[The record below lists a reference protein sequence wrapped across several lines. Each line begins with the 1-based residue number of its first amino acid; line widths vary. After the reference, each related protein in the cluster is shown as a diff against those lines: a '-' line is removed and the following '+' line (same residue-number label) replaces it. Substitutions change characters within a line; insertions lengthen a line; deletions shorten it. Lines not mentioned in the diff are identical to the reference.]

1 MAGKKSPK
9 KGGKAK
15 SPKKA
20 ADGEAKELGAEEEG
34 KKEQD
39 YASLVNIPT
48 HGWMKIEVGFDAVR
62 ELYN

>member
-20 ADGEAKELGAEEEG
+20 ADGEAKELGAEEED
-34 KKEQD
+34 KKEQN
-39 YASLVNIPT
+39 YSSLVNIPT
-48 HGWMKIEVGFDAVR
+48 HGWMKIEVSFDAVR
-62 ELYN
+62 EL